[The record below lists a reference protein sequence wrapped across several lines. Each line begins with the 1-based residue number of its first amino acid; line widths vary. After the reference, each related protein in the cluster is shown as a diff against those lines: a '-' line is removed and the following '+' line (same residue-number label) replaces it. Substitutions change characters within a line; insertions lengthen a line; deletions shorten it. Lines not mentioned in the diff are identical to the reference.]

1 MGMRKENIMS
11 LKYVVLLRMRIGT
24 GSELGEL
31 QGVKG
36 EPSRSPDPGGANMRV
51 WESGGLCAAAFC

>member
-1 MGMRKENIMS
+1 MGMRKETIMS

-51 WESGGLCAAAFC
+51 WESAF